1 MTTEKA
7 LPLRKAFEELERI
20 VAAFE
25 GGQVDL
31 ERDLPKFERG
41 LALAK
46 TCREQLKELENH
58 IRRVEKAFRVTGTSG
73 SGRTDD

>member
-25 GGQVDL
+25 GGEIDL

-41 LALAK
+41 LALA
-46 TCREQLKELENH
+46 TACRERLKELENQ
-58 IRRVEKAFRVTGTSG
+58 IRRVEKTFHVADASG
-73 SGRTDD
+73 SDRVDT